1 MKKILVL
8 PLALVSLLA
17 VGCDKVPS
25 SETSSSSQ
33 ASSSVVSSSSS
44 VVSSTSVA
52 VAHAIHVVSNEE
64 LGVTLEADVTSA
76 VKDITVTITVTNSKP
91 TKTLVKGI
99 HVNGGD
105 LIELKSDNTA
115 SFKMLDEDVVVTVEA
130 EELTYLLHDKRRS
143 CMFIRITRKSI

>member
-25 SETSSSSQ
+25 SETSSSSE

-52 VAHAIHVVSNEE
+52 VAHAIHVVNNEE

-105 LIELKSDNTA
+105 LIEL
-115 SFKMLDEDVVVTVEA
+115 
-130 EELTYLLHDKRRS
+130 
-143 CMFIRITRKSI
+143 

>member
-33 ASSSVVSSSSS
+33 VSSSSVVSSSSS
-44 VVSSTSVA
+44 QASSTSVA
-52 VAHAIHVVSNEE
+52 VAHAIHVVNNEE

-76 VKDITVTITVTNSKP
+76 VKDITITITVTNSKP

-105 LIELKSDNTA
+105 LI
-115 SFKMLDEDVVVTVEA
+115 
-130 EELTYLLHDKRRS
+130 
-143 CMFIRITRKSI
+143 